1 MKKNKSYRPL
11 VWDREPLEKFWD
23 YESQFP
29 EIFFLFL

>member
-1 MKKNKSYRPL
+1 MENNKNYKTL
-11 VWDREPLEKFWD
+11 VWDRELLEKFWD